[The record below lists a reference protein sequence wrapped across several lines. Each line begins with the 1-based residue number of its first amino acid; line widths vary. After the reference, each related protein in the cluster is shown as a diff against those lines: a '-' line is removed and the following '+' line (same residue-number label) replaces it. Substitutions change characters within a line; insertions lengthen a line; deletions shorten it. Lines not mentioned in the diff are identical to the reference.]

1 MTGIPASLSK
11 ALKAL
16 PTQAEIDRLL
26 GMLDEALD
34 LDITLEGRASIEVPE
49 ISEEEM
55 SNWTEGTDRFD
66 KLTIDELRALTGY
79 AVDGVNIGDSPFLAR
94 LIDPARNLVPGTREF
109 EVAEA
114 NGLLTKLLLRWH
126 QWVAVIEMVRRTFT
140 DKLGEPGDPTLLA
153 DQVGLGKTIT
163 VILYIQVLW
172 HLQELQRNNHN
183 WPEVTNDRAHRGW
196 QEVSG

>member
-126 QWVAVIEMVRRTFT
+126 QWVAVLCGLHNVLREM
-140 DKLGEPGDPTLLA
+140 PLLIM
-153 DQVGLGKTIT
+153 DGVGLGKTFEALALIG
-163 VILYIQVLW
+163 YIEW
-172 HLQELQRNNHN
+172 MREFWQRHRR
-183 WPEVTNDRAHRGW
+183 WPGQIGKCRVQAIAR
-196 QEVSG
+196 SIY